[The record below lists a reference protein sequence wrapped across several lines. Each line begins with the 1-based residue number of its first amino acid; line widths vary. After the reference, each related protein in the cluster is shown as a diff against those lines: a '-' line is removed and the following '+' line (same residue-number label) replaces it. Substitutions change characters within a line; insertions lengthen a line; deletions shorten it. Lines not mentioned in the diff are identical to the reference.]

1 METPVDYCQLTK
13 VFAQWPVAFSHI
25 HDYFMLK
32 DYTSK
37 KIGSWDLVNL
47 LHGLLSAVNTNL
59 PHTSRKRIR
68 RKGQGY
74 VKDLP
79 HRKSKTKGK
88 SLLSTAMLLWRWERL
103 PYIIFDGDA
112 QKEQERRGFW
122 EENFW
127 KLYVRCVEDVSRIT
141 KELTRLTK

>member
-1 METPVDYCQLTK
+1 MESPIDYCQLTK
-13 VFAQWPVAFSHI
+13 AFTQWPMAFSHI

-47 LHGLLSAVNTNL
+47 LHGLLQSTPICPMPVEKELEGRGRDTWRIF
-59 PHTSRKRIR
+59 HTEKN
-68 RKGQGY
+68 
-74 VKDLP
+74 
-79 HRKSKTKGK
+79 KTKGK

-103 PYIIFDGDA
+103 PYIIFDGDS

-122 EENFW
+122 EVYFW
-127 KLYVRCVEDVSRIT
+127 KLYVRCVEDVNRIT